1 MNTTRIRLAI
11 IDDAPIL
18 SNGLLFTLQGYSNFE
33 VVTITTRTHELLEQM
48 QQQPVDI
55 LLVDILRYMR
65 GDDLG
70 ARVKEKFPDLKIL
83 VLSMNNH
90 DRYMAHCVLNDPN
103 VAGFLSDNAGTR
115 ELVAALEAI
124 SEGFEYYSS
133 ELVNAEERELMRRRN
148 NRAAQLTLRELE
160 VVRLIEQ
167 EFNNRQIATAL
178 FISERTVETHRKHIY
193 QKTRT
198 NNVIG
203 LIKYAYSHKLVD

>member
-1 MNTTRIRLAI
+1 
-11 IDDAPIL
+11 
-18 SNGLLFTLQGYSNFE
+18 
-33 VVTITTRTHELLEQM
+33 
-48 QQQPVDI
+48 
-55 LLVDILRYMR
+55 
-65 GDDLG
+65 
-70 ARVKEKFPDLKIL
+70 
-83 VLSMNNH
+83 MNNH

-124 SEGFEYYSS
+124 SEGCEYYSS
-133 ELVNAEERELMRRRN
+133 DLVCAEERELMRRRN